1 MRTNVFKTKDMG
13 IQIGKPSA
21 VLTDLEIRKLEKLK
35 EQVFA
40 DIISRPK
47 GTIKVEKDWLID
59 DSELNNI
66 QKIDDS
72 DIIKAFSFSNKI
84 TLGRVKVH
92 KQKVHKQ
99 IVANEFSVQLPLKS
113 KMA

>member
-1 MRTNVFKTKDMG
+1 MRIELIKRKNIG

-21 VLTDLEIRKLEKLK
+21 VLTALEIKKLEKLK

-47 GTIKVEKDWLID
+47 GTIKVEKDWVID

-72 DIIKAFSFSNKI
+72 DIITAFSNSNKK
-84 TLGRVKVH
+84 TFGRVK
-92 KQKVHKQ
+92 
-99 IVANEFSVQLPLKS
+99 IYNPRVANKLSQHLSIKS
-113 KMA
+113 KRA